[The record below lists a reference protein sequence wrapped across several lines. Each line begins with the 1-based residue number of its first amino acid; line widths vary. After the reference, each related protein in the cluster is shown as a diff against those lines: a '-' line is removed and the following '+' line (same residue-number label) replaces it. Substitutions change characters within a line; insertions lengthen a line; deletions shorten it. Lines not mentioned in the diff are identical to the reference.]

1 MTNQQIQKKN
11 EGWELGVGVHQ
22 VDEITYTKGEDR
34 DKVTLNVY
42 MCVQGGGGSRKNS
55 RKLHT
60 Y

>member
-1 MTNQQIQKKN
+1 M
-11 EGWELGVGVHQ
+11 GVHQ
-22 VDEITYTKGEDR
+22 VDEITHTKGEDR

-42 MCVQGGGGSRKNS
+42 MCVQGGGGSRKNG